1 MAEGLSRSER
11 GALGIPIGNL
21 TSQLFA
27 NVYLH
32 EFDRFVVHH
41 LKPQAYLRYGD
52 DFILVGRDRSSVEHY
67 RAVASAFLLDQLFL
81 SVHRTNDVVVP
92 ARRGLHFLGLELHA
106 TTQQLRPRTAERVRR
121 RLTLRN
127 VASYHDLVERSGDT
141 VLRREFPWLIEAF
154 L

>member
-1 MAEGLSRSER
+1 M
-11 GALGIPIGNL
+11 
-21 TSQLFA
+21 
-27 NVYLH
+27 
-32 EFDRFVVHH
+32 
-41 LKPQAYLRYGD
+41 
-52 DFILVGRDRSSVEHY
+52 
-67 RAVASAFLLDQLFL
+67 
-81 SVHRTNDVVVP
+81 VVP